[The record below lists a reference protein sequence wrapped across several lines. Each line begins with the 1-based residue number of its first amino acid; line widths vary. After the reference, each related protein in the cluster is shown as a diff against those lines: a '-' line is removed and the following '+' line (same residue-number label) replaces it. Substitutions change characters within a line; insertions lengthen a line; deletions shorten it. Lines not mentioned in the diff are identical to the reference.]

1 MGNDNLQRYEF
12 AYKDVVLGT
21 KKYNER
27 IVKINTA
34 IYRDIA
40 QIGHRSGITH
50 KAGMGF
56 VYKNGKSILR
66 LNGEY
71 MVHRLEDLFYSS
83 NIDALD

>member
-66 LNGEY
+66 LNGE
-71 MVHRLEDLFYSS
+71 
-83 NIDALD
+83 